1 MAEDVNG
8 SLQSARRGLGYR
20 VSDLTSAPGLKYW
33 FGYFGIGFIFH
44 PNCCLPF
51 DLLTRRTLLLSTQ
64 VSTAL
69 VCGLLGAVVTSI
81 IVIAAVAAVAAK

>member
-1 MAEDVNG
+1 MAEDVSG
-8 SLQSARRGLGYR
+8 SLQSARQGLGYR
-20 VSDLTSAPGLKYW
+20 VSDLTSENVFLLVLS
-33 FGYFGIGFIFH
+33 FTIHIV
-44 PNCCLPF
+44 CLAF
-51 DLLTRRTLLLSTQ
+51 DLLTRSTLLLSTQ